1 MTGAGRAR
9 WGGVGAIEGAVAAPR
24 PWRTG
29 PPRHALPEPPAAGAQ
44 HAWPEP
50 PPPGPPRHVLPRE
63 PVARLVRGG
72 VDGRVLALGA
82 VAVGLVAV
90 VVALAHPLPPWCV
103 AVAIA
108 IRLFGGGQYALAVA
122 RRRARPNVIT
132 WFLWG
137 LTPMIAVAAQL
148 TDRPGPEVAVTFV
161 LGLGPLVVAAVGLR
175 TDRSASRPTPFT
187 LACAA
192 ASVAAVVAWRL
203 TAVPELAIAL
213 CVVADLLATLP
224 TLGKAYRSPRTE
236 YAPPYLLSMLAMLL
250 TVGTVTDGGFVAYGF
265 PLYMLVV
272 NGVLFAFATL
282 PLAPV
287 VRGRRGDLLPP
298 GVPARRF
305 GPGRHATPA
314 GPPATAVAGP

>member
-1 MTGAGRAR
+1 
-9 WGGVGAIEGAVAAPR
+9 V
-24 PWRTG
+24 
-29 PPRHALPEPPAAGAQ
+29 
-44 HAWPEP
+44 
-50 PPPGPPRHVLPRE
+50 
-63 PVARLVRGG
+63 LVRGG

-82 VAVGLVAV
+82 VAVGAAGV
-90 VVALAHPLPPWCV
+90 VVVLAHPLPAWCV

-122 RRRARPNVIT
+122 RRRARPNVVT

-187 LACAA
+187 IACAA

-203 TAVPELAIAL
+203 TAAPELAIAL
-213 CVVADLLATLP
+213 CILADLLATLP

-250 TVGTVTDGGFVAYGF
+250 TIGTVTHGGFTAYGF
-265 PLYMLVV
+265 PVYMLVV

-282 PLAPV
+282 PLAPI
-287 VRGRRGDLLPP
+287 VRGRCEDLLPP
-298 GVPARRF
+298 GVRARRF

-314 GPPATAVAGP
+314 GRPVGMAGPCPSR